1 MRKTLSV
8 LILVS
13 ITTVSCTTKY
23 KNMQSFETVWQTINE
38 KYFDPTFGGLD
49 WSEVHDRYQPQ
60 IKAAQN
66 EEEYNL
72 LINKMLFEL
81 NVSHI
86 GVVPPDDLQQI
97 DPILSAEGSIGIDV
111 RMIGDKAVIT
121 SVKFDSP
128 SAQAGLRAGYI
139 IKSIDELNIEQIT
152 DIKHV
157 NDIEYQNIDKE
168 TFKNLRILIPPYN
181 ERNRKKQITK
191 LILEKIY
198 GLPDTTVL
206 IEYMDENG
214 DTQKEKIVR
223 AKRNGKMIF
232 NEVMPPFFVEFEAKR
247 LDNNI
252 GYLRFNA
259 FMPPV
264 DHKFKNTIESM
275 QDTSALII
283 DIRGNHGGFFDARKA
298 IAETIVRDRVLF
310 WQYKGRKKTRKAFL
324 EPTDN
329 VYEGPVAIIVDY
341 MCVSSGEEFSGGLKA
356 INRATI
362 IGERTP
368 GVVLTADFVK
378 LPNGAVFLYPNTQ
391 TITSDGTVL
400 EGHGVVPDIEVALDR
415 NELLQG
421 KDTQLEAA
429 INFIL
434 KNR

>member
-1 MRKTLSV
+1 MKKILSV
-8 LILVS
+8 LILVF
-13 ITTVSCTTKY
+13 ITTLSCTTKY
-23 KNMQSFETVWQTINE
+23 KNMKSFETVWQTINE
-38 KYFDPTFGGLD
+38 KHFDPTFNGLD

-60 IKAAQN
+60 VTATKN
-66 EEEYNL
+66 EKEYYL

-86 GVVPPDDLQQI
+86 GVVPPDDLHQI

-111 RMIGDKAVIT
+111 RMIEDNAVIT
-121 SVKFDSP
+121 SVKSDSP
-128 SAQAGLRAGYI
+128 GDQAGLRPGYI
-139 IKSIDELNIEQIT
+139 IKSIDGIKIEQIT

-168 TFKNLRILIPPYN
+168 TLKSLKILVPPYN
-181 ERNRKKQITK
+181 ERNRNKQITES
-191 LILEKIY
+191 ILKKIY
-198 GLPDTTVL
+198 GLPDTTVS

-223 AKRNGKMIF
+223 AKRKGKMVF
-232 NEVMPPFFVEFEAKR
+232 DETMPPFFVEFEAKH

-264 DHKFKNTIESM
+264 DHKFKSTIESM

-283 DIRGNHGGFFDARKA
+283 DIRGNHGGFFYVRKA
-298 IAETIVRDRVLF
+298 IAEALVKDRVLF
-310 WQYKGRKKTRKAFL
+310 WRYKGRDKTRDAFL
-324 EPTDN
+324 EPADN
-329 VYEGPVAIIVDY
+329 VYNRPVAVIVDY

-356 INRATI
+356 ISRASI

-368 GVVLTADFVK
+368 GVVLTADLVK
-378 LPNGAVFLYPNTQ
+378 LPNGATFMYPNAR
-391 TITSDGTVL
+391 TITADGTVL

-429 INFIL
+429 IKFIL
-434 KNR
+434 KK